1 VQTHR
6 SHGII
11 IIRTIPTENET
22 MAILIACDGSCIQQ
36 GDFRKGDST
45 DRPGAAGFVADV
57 DGALVGKATP
67 HGNGLIGGMEVN
79 ALLMGLRFADGLIA
93 AGKNR
98 DEPVRIVCD
107 SQYAVNGFNDWLNGW
122 SEHGHKAARNAGR
135 EYTGPSKKG
144 GLAYADEWR
153 EIETLK
159 GSLGKSVEV
168 VWTKGHTTG
177 SSRESVMNRRVDELV
192 NGAARSQQP
201 YDDTH
206 KVLPAIATL
215 ADRYASV
222 AEVEPIPVD
231 HAQRLYDY
239 VTADLLV
246 PTGGPTPAEAI
257 DSVTKPFEPIAD
269 ADRFVT
275 KPFEPIADADRFVA
289 RGDAPGRPSGA
300 REMLDRAAELVSKG
314 TTPEPEKPMSGI
326 HAQALG
332 LMAHAASNPELS
344 GLIAQGLE
352 MALDERRLTA
362 RYSRETV
369 DAAQVLQAALE
380 KRGNE
385 R

>member
-1 VQTHR
+1 
-6 SHGII
+6 
-11 IIRTIPTENET
+11 

-93 AGKNR
+93 AGKNH
-98 DEPVRIVCD
+98 DEPIRIVCD

-122 SEHGHKAARNAGR
+122 SEHGHRAARNAGR
-135 EYTGPSKKG
+135 EYAGPSKKG

-159 GSLGKSVEV
+159 KSLGGNVEV

-206 KVLPAIATL
+206 KVLPVAPATL
-215 ADRYASV
+215 AERYG
-222 AEVEPIPVD
+222 EMPKVD
-231 HAQRLYDY
+231 IAPEDAQRLYD
-239 VTADLLV
+239 AAASGLLV
-246 PTGGPTPAEAI
+246 PVTPNLGDNAAAMHARFGEQVDVAGRSPAEAI
-257 DSVTKPFEPIAD
+257 DSVTKPFEPI
-269 ADRFVT
+269 V
-275 KPFEPIADADRFVA
+275 DADRFVA
-289 RGDAPGRPSGA
+289 KGDAPGRPSGGIMSQA
-300 REMLDRAAELVSKG
+300 SALLAKAADDPQL
-314 TTPEPEKPMSGI
+314 
-326 HAQALG
+326 A
-332 LMAHAASNPELS
+332 

-369 DAAQVLQAALE
+369 DDATTLQAALE
-380 KRGNE
+380 KRSME